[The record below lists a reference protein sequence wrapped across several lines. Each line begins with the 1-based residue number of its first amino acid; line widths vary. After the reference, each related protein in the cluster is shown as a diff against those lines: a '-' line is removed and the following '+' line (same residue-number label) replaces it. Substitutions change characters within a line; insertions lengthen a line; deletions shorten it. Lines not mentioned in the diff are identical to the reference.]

1 MKKVIIGLVALG
13 AIVGLRPVMKRK
25 ARQMAAKCKQVMAA
39 QPEDRREA
47 AGMPKCPPA
56 EGCAGRRPGRGG
68 RKHLTASTGR
78 AWPG

>member
-39 QPEDRREA
+39 QPEGRREA
-47 AGMPKCPPA
+47 AGMPECRQPKDA
-56 EGCAGRRPGRGG
+56 QVEDRDEAV
-68 RKHLTASTGR
+68 ASI
-78 AWPG
+78 